1 MPADASRRRR
11 RPHALRARRVTDWS
25 SLYDAVKDACRSGL
39 WAQGV
44 GLARDGAVGAFGHG
58 SGGAWTFRV
67 VGPGPGVA
75 ATVTLH
81 PGDAEWD
88 CDCGSRID
96 PCAHV
101 AAAAIAVRQ
110 DPDAVLG
117 AAAARRHVRYDLSV
131 AGDAITLQRSLATT
145 DGAAEPVADLAAAD
159 IVPTEADIVL
169 DRLLGNARTRAISA
183 ASFGQFLRALAETDD
198 VRLGGE
204 PVRVS
209 RDPAFPK
216 GRVQDAADGGVEIVV
231 MADPRVTSVVAA
243 GLVRTGD
250 TLRPMGVTGRYGARW
265 ERLPA
270 RSRFAPAAFAEVVG
284 RVLPELEREIDVE
297 IATTRLPGRIVATP
311 PWIRV
316 HVETVEEAIEVRPE
330 LVYGDP
336 PVARVEAGRLVHLR
350 GAVPR
355 RDEAAERRL
364 ELRLRDD
371 LNLGLGRHVRL
382 EGAEAARMLSAIRAF
397 DDGRPAEVRARTT
410 DVALTPRL
418 VGDGADVAVVFEA
431 ADGAQG
437 ATAEAVVTAWRDGLS
452 FVPLDGGGF
461 GTVPAAWL
469 AQHGHLVTEL
479 LSARDA
485 AGGRV
490 PHAALPLVAEM
501 CEALDQPA
509 PFDVGRMSALLDRT
523 EADVPGDFTGTL
535 RPYQRDGIAW
545 LAARRD
551 AGLGAVLADDMGLG
565 KTVQALCAVRGRTL
579 VVCPRSVIHNWQA
592 ETARFRPA
600 LHVALYH
607 GPRREL
613 ADVDITITTYATLR
627 NDVDVLER
635 TRWDTVVLDE
645 AQAIKNP
652 DSQAARAAYALDAGF
667 RLSLSGTP
675 VENRLDELW
684 SQLHFVNRGLLG
696 GRRDFAER
704 YEAPITDGDARAAER
719 LRRRIRPFVLR
730 RLKRD
735 VATELPLRTDAV
747 LTCELEPSERA
758 VYDAIRAAVRA
769 DVVDRLGDGGNV
781 LAALEALLRLR
792 QAACHPGLVPGH
804 DAPTSS
810 KVEALLDALGDAVAD
825 GHKALVFSQW
835 TSLLDR
841 VEPHLHGNAI
851 PFVRLDG
858 STRDR
863 AAVVDAFQ
871 RVDGPPV
878 MLVSLTA
885 GGTGLNLTQADH
897 VFLLDPW
904 WNPAVEDQAADRA
917 HRIGQD
923 RPVLVYRM
931 VAKDTVEERV
941 LALQARKRRVAEA
954 ALGSGAVGGGPLTR
968 DDIMALLD

>member
-1 MPADASRRRR
+1 MLPG
-11 RPHALRARRVTDWS
+11 TDWA
-25 SLYDAVKDACRSGL
+25 SLYDAVKDECRSGL

-44 GLARDGAVGAFGHG
+44 GLARNGAVSA
-58 SGGAWTFRV
+58 SGEGGGGTWSFRV
-67 VGPGPGVA
+67 GAA

-110 DPDAVLG
+110 NPDAVFA
-117 AAAARRHVRYDLSV
+117 AAAARRHVRYELSI
-131 AGDAITLQRSLATT
+131 AGDAITLQRSLATP
-145 DGAAEPVADLAAAD
+145 DGAAEPLGDLGASGATPSATD
-159 IVPTEADIVL
+159 VVL
-169 DRLLGNARTRAISA
+169 DRLLRDTRTRAIAA
-183 ASFGQFLRALAETDD
+183 ASFAPFLRALADAED
-198 VRLGGE
+198 VHLAGD

-216 GRVQDAADGGVEIVV
+216 ARVQDGADGGVEVV
-231 MADPRVTSVVAA
+231 VTADPEVAAVVAS
-243 GLVRTGD
+243 GIVRTGD

-270 RSRFAPAAFAEVVG
+270 RRTYAPAAFAEVVG

-297 IATTRLPGRIVATP
+297 VATTRLPGRTGATP
-311 PWIRV
+311 PWVRFNL
-316 HVETVEEAIEVRPE
+316 ETVEQAIELRPE

-355 RDEAAERRL
+355 RDEAAEHRL

-371 LNLGLGRHVRL
+371 LHLALGRRVRL
-382 EGAEAARMLSAIRAF
+382 AGADAARLLSGIRTF
-397 DDGRPAEVRARTT
+397 DDGRPPAARARTT

-418 VGDGADVAVVFEA
+418 VGAGADAAVVFEA
-431 ADGAQG
+431 PDGTQR
-437 ATAEAVVTAWRDGLS
+437 ATAEAVVGAWRDGLS
-452 FVPLDGGGF
+452 LVPLGGGF
-461 GTVPAAWL
+461 GAVPSGWL
-469 AQHGHLVTEL
+469 AKHGHLVTEL
-479 LSARDA
+479 LSAREA
-485 AGGRV
+485 GGGRV
-490 PHAALPLVAEM
+490 PRAAMPLVAEV
-501 CEALDQPA
+501 CEAFDQPP
-509 PFDVGRMSALLDRT
+509 PFDAGRLTALL
-523 EADVPGDFTGTL
+523 EAGAVDVPADFTGTL
-535 RPYQRDGIAW
+535 RPYQRDGVAW
-545 LAARRD
+545 LIARRD
-551 AGLGAVLADDMGLG
+551 ADLGAVLADDMGLG
-565 KTVQALCAVRGRTL
+565 KTIQALCALRGRTL

-592 ETARFRPA
+592 EIARFRPS
-600 LHVALYH
+600 LRVALYH
-607 GPRREL
+607 GPRREPCD
-613 ADVDITITTYATLR
+613 ADVTITTYATLR
-627 NDVDVLER
+627 NDADVLVA

-652 DSQAARAAYALDAGF
+652 DSQTARAAYALDAGF

-684 SQLHFVNRGLLG
+684 SQMHFANRGLLG

-704 YEAPITDGDARAAER
+704 YETPVADGDARAAER
-719 LRRRIRPFVLR
+719 LRRRIGPFVLR
-730 RLKRD
+730 RLKRE
-735 VATELPLRTDAV
+735 VAQDLPPRTDAV

-758 VYDAIRAAVRA
+758 VYDAVRAAARA
-769 DVVDRLGDGGNV
+769 DVARRLGDGGNV

-792 QAACHPGLVPGH
+792 QAACHVGLVPGH
-804 DAPTSS
+804 EAATSS

-841 VEPHLHGNAI
+841 VEPHLRGNAI
-851 PFVRLDG
+851 PFTRLDG

-863 AAVVDAFQ
+863 AGVVDAFQ
-871 RVDGPPV
+871 RADGPPV

-885 GGTGLNLTQADH
+885 GGTGLNLTAADH

-941 LALQARKRRVAEA
+941 LALQAQKRGVAEA
-954 ALGSGAVGGGPLTR
+954 ALGSGSAGGALTR
-968 DDIMALLD
+968 DDILALLD

>member
-1 MPADASRRRR
+1 M
-11 RPHALRARRVTDWS
+11 DWAP
-25 SLYDAVKDACRSGL
+25 LYDAVKDACRSGL

-44 GLARDGAVGAFGHG
+44 GLARDGAVGASGP
-58 SGGAWTFRV
+58 GGAGTWTFRV
-67 VGPGPGVA
+67 GSPGLTAP

-81 PGDAEWD
+81 PGHAEWD

-110 DPDAVLG
+110 DPEGLL
-117 AAAARRHVRYDLSV
+117 AAAARRRHVRYELSV
-131 AGDAITLQRSLATT
+131 AGDVITLRRSLATP
-145 DGAAEPVADLAAAD
+145 DGVAEPFTDLAASG
-159 IVPTEADIVL
+159 VSPTEADVVL
-169 DRLLGNARTRAISA
+169 DRLLRDNRARAIPA
-183 ASFGQFLRALAETDD
+183 ASFGSFQRALAEADD
-198 VRLGGE
+198 VRLAGE
-204 PVRVS
+204 SVRVS
-209 RDPAFPK
+209 RDPAFPTA
-216 GRVQDAADGGVEIVV
+216 RVQDGAGGGVEVV
-231 MADPRVTSVVAA
+231 VTADPRVTAVVVS
-243 GLVRTGD
+243 GVVRTGD

-270 RSRFAPAAFAEVVG
+270 RRAYPPAAFAEVVG
-284 RVLPELEREIDVE
+284 RVLPELEREIEVE
-297 IATTRLPGRIVATP
+297 VATTRLPGRTAATP
-311 PWIRV
+311 PWIRF
-316 HVETVEEAIEVRPE
+316 HVETVAQGIEVLPE

-336 PVARVEAGRLVHLR
+336 PVARVEAGRLVHV
-350 GAVPR
+350 GGGVPR

-371 LNLGLGRHVRL
+371 LNLALGRRVRL
-382 EGAEAARMLSAIRAF
+382 AGADAARLLSGIRAF
-397 DDGRPAEVRARTT
+397 DDGRPAEDRARTT

-418 VGDGADVAVVFEA
+418 VGEGADVAVVFDA
-431 ADGAQG
+431 TAGAPR
-437 ATAEAVVTAWRDGLS
+437 ATAEVVLAAWRDGLS
-452 FVPLDGGGF
+452 LVPLDGGGF
-461 GTVPAAWL
+461 GAVPAGWL
-469 AQHGHLVTEL
+469 ARHGHLVTEL

-490 PHAALPLVAEM
+490 PRAAERLVAEVY
-501 CEALDQPA
+501 EACDQPP
-509 PFDVGRMSALLDRT
+509 PFDVGGTAALLDRA
-523 EADVPGDFTGTL
+523 EADVPADFTGTL
-535 RPYQRDGIAW
+535 RPYQRDGVGW
-545 LAARRD
+545 LQARRD

-592 ETARFRPA
+592 EIARFRPA
-600 LHVALYH
+600 LRVALYH
-607 GPRREL
+607 GPRRER
-613 ADVDITITTYATLR
+613 ADVDVTITTYATLR
-627 NDVDVLER
+627 NDVDVLAR

-652 DSQAARAAYALDAGF
+652 DSQTACAAYALEAGF

-684 SQLHFVNRGLLG
+684 SQMHFANRGLLG

-704 YEAPITDGDARAAER
+704 YEGPIAEGDARAAAR
-719 LRRRIRPFVLR
+719 LRRRIGPFVLR
-730 RLKRD
+730 RLKRE
-735 VATELPLRTDAV
+735 VATELPPRTDAV

-769 DVVDRLGDGGNV
+769 DVVKRLGDGGNV

-792 QAACHPGLVPGH
+792 QAACHSGLVPGH

-835 TSLLDR
+835 TRLLDR
-841 VEPHLHGNAI
+841 IEPHLRVNGI
-851 PFVRLDG
+851 PFIRLDG
-858 STRDR
+858 RTRDR

-871 RVDGPPV
+871 RAGGPPV

-885 GGTGLNLTQADH
+885 GGTGLNLTAADH

-904 WNPAVEDQAADRA
+904 WNPAVEDQAADRT

-941 LALQARKRRVAEA
+941 LALQAGKRRIAEA
-954 ALGSGAVGGGPLTR
+954 ALGGPGGGGGPLTR
-968 DDIMALLD
+968 EDIMALLD